1 MARPGLGAISRRPW
15 GPQPSPGGQW
25 CLSPDV
31 AALGWSS
38 PDVPGLPWAVG
49 EGGARLAWQMSTP
62 PVPRRCPSAPRL
74 APPAFFL
81 SSSLYPSEKAE
92 ETLERSIQPSVKP
105 GVGEG
110 ASYIPLPINIQS
122 VGEVPTHPPHCST
135 LHPHHS
141 PGGTWAPQ
149 GGGVFPPSALT
160 HSLHPQPPGPQ
171 DWRPALLFPPTPTA
185 VNHRTD
191 HTCVFH

>member
-74 APPAFFL
+74 APPAFIL

-122 VGEVPTHPPHCST
+122 VGEVPTHPPHCSHT
-135 LHPHHS
+135 PS
-141 PGGTWAPQ
+141 P
-149 GGGVFPPSALT
+149 
-160 HSLHPQPPGPQ
+160 PQP
-171 DWRPALLFPPTPTA
+171 WRNLGSTRRRSLPTICPDTQPPPPTPRPPGLA
-185 VNHRTD
+185 PRPPVPSHPYGCEPQD
-191 HTCVFH
+191 